1 MFELR
6 SNYLILFSEYRVKK
20 LLKIFFGFRFGIM
33 FELTFFR
40 KLMITSLIISRKN
53 NPFSIKLNSVNSIKF
68 CTQKFTSNKQNS
80 FPILKIN
87 LRVRKD
93 LSKYSEYYLEIA
105 ILFSTKTN
113 YCRKI
118 VT

>member
-53 NPFSIKLNSVNSIKF
+53 NPFYIKLNSVNSIKF

-87 LRVRKD
+87 LNK
-93 LSKYSEYYLEIA
+93 SSEGFKQI
-105 ILFSTKTN
+105 F
-113 YCRKI
+113 
-118 VT
+118 